1 MTDGKTPMNAD
12 DVMRT
17 VAGTWPPVSAT
28 VLDDWL
34 IREGGDGGKRVSA
47 ASYLGAGCPD
57 DDQIAAAK
65 TAMRKLHQ
73 PPLFQ
78 ILPGQTALDSR
89 LAALSYDIV
98 DPVDLYAAPIEQV
111 AQSAPP
117 SPTAQRIWPSLAIM
131 REIWEAGGIG
141 PGRLSVMDRA
151 PGPKTAIF
159 ERVGMKPAGACF
171 VSVHEDVAMI
181 HALEVLPTQRGNG
194 AARHMMGTATAW
206 AQEVGATQL
215 SVVVTGEN
223 TPAKALYTSLG
234 MQVVGHYH
242 YRAGASGKEE

>member
-1 MTDGKTPMNAD
+1 MKDECTAMNTN

-28 VLDDWL
+28 MLGDWL
-34 IREGGDGGKRVSA
+34 IRKGGDGGKRVSS
-47 ASYLGAGCPD
+47 ASYLGEGCPD
-57 DDQIAAAK
+57 DAGIARAEA
-65 TAMRKLHQ
+65 AMRKLNQ

-78 ILPGQTALDSR
+78 ILSGQTALDDR
-89 LAALSYDIV
+89 LATMGYDIA
-98 DPVDLYAAPIEQV
+98 DPVDLYAAPIDRV
-111 AQSAPP
+111 AAAAPP

-131 REIWEAGGIG
+131 REIWAQGGIG
-141 PGRLSVMDRA
+141 PGRLAVMDRA

-171 VSVHEDVAMI
+171 VGIHDRIAMI
-181 HALEVLPTQRGNG
+181 HALEVLPAQRGNG

-206 AQEVGATQL
+206 AQENGATHL

-223 TPAKALYTSLG
+223 TPAKALYTSLE
-234 MQVVGHYH
+234 MQLVGHYH
-242 YRAGASGKEE
+242 YREGA